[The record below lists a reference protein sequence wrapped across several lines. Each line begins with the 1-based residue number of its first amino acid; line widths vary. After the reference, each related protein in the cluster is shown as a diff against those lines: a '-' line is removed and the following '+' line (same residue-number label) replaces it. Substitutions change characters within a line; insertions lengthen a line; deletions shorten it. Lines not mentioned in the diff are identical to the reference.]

1 MNASNNQRVLVTGL
15 QGFTGLHLAAE
26 LEAHGF
32 EVWGLG
38 DVDPT
43 LPRSVKANLLD
54 LESLRAAVLA
64 AQPQYVVHLAG
75 VAFVGHGQPK
85 AFYDVNLV
93 GTRNLLEALEP
104 LSAQLKCVLLASS
117 ANVYGNLQGG
127 LLSEAN
133 PVNPANDYAVSKLAM
148 EYMAKLWLPKVPVVM
163 ARPFN
168 YTGIGQSESFLIPK
182 IVSHFVRKQPTLDLG
197 NMDVWREFNDV
208 RDVVKAYRMLLEA
221 APIGQIVNV
230 CSSNLVSLKE
240 ALALA
245 TELTGHSLE
254 ARVNPLFVRANEVL
268 KLGGDTTLLK
278 TFVPDWQP
286 KRLRETLAWII
297 QAAQQELAANGELS
311 ADGSSSRAAGAS
323 VSAAVSTS
331 TDSTQSFPP
340 IQP

>member
-1 MNASNNQRVLVTGL
+1 
-15 QGFTGLHLAAE
+15 
-26 LEAHGF
+26 
-32 EVWGLG
+32 
-38 DVDPT
+38 
-43 LPRSVKANLLD
+43 
-54 LESLRAAVLA
+54 
-64 AQPQYVVHLAG
+64 
-75 VAFVGHGQPK
+75 
-85 AFYDVNLV
+85 
-93 GTRNLLEALEP
+93 LLEALDP

-148 EYMAKLWLPKVPVVM
+148 EYMAKLWLPRVPVVM

-168 YTGIGQSESFLIPK
+168 YTGVGQSDSFLIPK
-182 IVSHFVRKQPTLDLG
+182 IVSHFVRKQPTLELG

-208 RDVVKAYRMLLEA
+208 RDVVKAYRLLLEA

-254 ARVNPLFVRANEVL
+254 PRVNQMFVRANEVL

-278 TFVPDWQP
+278 TFIPAWQP
-286 KRLRETLAWII
+286 RRLRETLAWM
-297 QAAQQELAANGELS
+297 LS
-311 ADGSSSRAAGAS
+311 EA
-323 VSAAVSTS
+323 T
-331 TDSTQSFPP
+331 
-340 IQP
+340 

>member
-1 MNASNNQRVLVTGL
+1 
-15 QGFTGLHLAAE
+15 
-26 LEAHGF
+26 
-32 EVWGLG
+32 VWGLG

-43 LPRSVKANLLD
+43 RPRSVKANLLD
-54 LESLRAAVLA
+54 LESLRTAVLA
-64 AQPQYVVHLAG
+64 AQPHYVVHLAG

-104 LSAQLKCVLLASS
+104 LAGQLKCVLLASS

-148 EYMAKLWLPKVPVVM
+148 EYMAKLWLPRVPVVM

-168 YTGIGQSESFLIPK
+168 YTGVGQSDSFLIPK
-182 IVSHFVRKQPTLDLG
+182 IVSHFVHKRPTIELG

-208 RDVVKAYRMLLEA
+208 RDIAFAYRKLIEA
-221 APIGQIVNV
+221 APIGEIVNV

-245 TELTGHSLE
+245 TELTGHMIE
-254 ARVNPLFVRANEVL
+254 PKVNSLFVRSNEVL
-268 KLGGDTTLLK
+268 KLGGDATQLRR
-278 TFVPDWQP
+278 FIPDWQP
-286 KRLRETLAWII
+286 RRLRETLAWM
-297 QAAQQELAANGELS
+297 LS
-311 ADGSSSRAAGAS
+311 EA
-323 VSAAVSTS
+323 T
-331 TDSTQSFPP
+331 
-340 IQP
+340 

>member
-1 MNASNNQRVLVTGL
+1 MNASNNLRVLVTGL

-26 LEAHGF
+26 LEAHGY

-38 DVDPT
+38 DIDPT
-43 LPRSVKANLLD
+43 RPRSVKANLLD

-64 AQPQYVVHLAG
+64 AQPRYVVHLAG

-104 LSAQLKCVLLASS
+104 LTGQLKCVLLASS

-148 EYMAKLWLPKVPVVM
+148 EYMAKLWLPRVPVVM

-168 YTGIGQSESFLIPK
+168 YTGVGQSDSFLIPK
-182 IVSHFVRKQPTLDLG
+182 IVSHFVHKRPTIELG

-208 RDVVKAYRMLLEA
+208 RDIAFAYRKLIEA
-221 APIGQIVNV
+221 APIGEIVNV

-245 TELTGHSLE
+245 TELTGHMIE
-254 ARVNPLFVRANEVL
+254 PKVNSLFVRSNEVL
-268 KLGGDTTLLK
+268 KLGGDAAQLRR
-278 TFVPDWQP
+278 FIPDWQP
-286 KRLRETLAWII
+286 RRLRETLAWM
-297 QAAQQELAANGELS
+297 LS
-311 ADGSSSRAAGAS
+311 EA
-323 VSAAVSTS
+323 T
-331 TDSTQSFPP
+331 
-340 IQP
+340 

>member
-26 LEAHGF
+26 LEAHGY

-38 DVDPT
+38 DIDPT
-43 LPRSVKANLLD
+43 RPRSVKANLLD

-64 AQPQYVVHLAG
+64 AQPRYVVHLAG

-104 LSAQLKCVLLASS
+104 LTGQLKCVLLASS

-148 EYMAKLWLPKVPVVM
+148 EYMAKLWLPRVPVVM

-168 YTGIGQSESFLIPK
+168 YTGVGQSDSFLIPK
-182 IVSHFVRKQPTLDLG
+182 IVSHFVHKRPTIELG

-208 RDVVKAYRMLLEA
+208 RDIAFAYRKLIEA
-221 APIGQIVNV
+221 APIGEIVNV

-245 TELTGHSLE
+245 TELTGHMIE
-254 ARVNPLFVRANEVL
+254 PKVNSLFVRSNEVL
-268 KLGGDTTLLK
+268 KLGGDAAQLRR
-278 TFVPDWQP
+278 FIPDWQP
-286 KRLRETLAWII
+286 RRLRETLAWM
-297 QAAQQELAANGELS
+297 LS
-311 ADGSSSRAAGAS
+311 EA
-323 VSAAVSTS
+323 T
-331 TDSTQSFPP
+331 
-340 IQP
+340 

>member
-1 MNASNNQRVLVTGL
+1 MAAEAQMNASNNKRVLVTGL

-26 LEAHGF
+26 LEAHGY

-38 DVDPT
+38 DIDPT
-43 LPRSVKANLLD
+43 RPRSVKANLLD
-54 LESLRAAVLA
+54 IESLRAAVLA

-93 GTRNLLEALEP
+93 GTRNLLEALDP
-104 LSAQLKCVLLASS
+104 ISAQLKCVLLASS

-148 EYMAKLWLPKVPVVM
+148 EYMAKLWLPRVPVVM

-168 YTGIGQSESFLIPK
+168 YTGVGQSESFLIPK
-182 IVSHFVRKQPTLDLG
+182 IVSHFVHKRPTIELG

-208 RDVVKAYRMLLEA
+208 RDIAFAYRKLIEA
-221 APIGQIVNV
+221 APIGEIVNV

-245 TELTGHSLE
+245 TELTGHLIE
-254 ARVNPLFVRANEVL
+254 PKVNPLFVRSNEVL
-268 KLGGDTTLLK
+268 KLGGDATQLRR
-278 TFVPDWQP
+278 FIPDWQP
-286 KRLRETLAWII
+286 RRLRETLAWM
-297 QAAQQELAANGELS
+297 LS
-311 ADGSSSRAAGAS
+311 EA
-323 VSAAVSTS
+323 T
-331 TDSTQSFPP
+331 
-340 IQP
+340 

>member
-1 MNASNNQRVLVTGL
+1 MNASNNKRVLVTGL

-26 LEAHGF
+26 LEAHGY

-38 DVDPT
+38 DIDPT
-43 LPRSVKANLLD
+43 RPRSVKANLLD

-104 LSAQLKCVLLASS
+104 LAGQLKCVLLASS

-168 YTGIGQSESFLIPK
+168 YTGVGQSDSFLIPK
-182 IVSHFVRKQPTLDLG
+182 IVSHFVHKRPTIELG

-208 RDVVKAYRMLLEA
+208 RDIAFAYRKLIEA
-221 APIGQIVNV
+221 APIGEIVNV

-245 TELTGHSLE
+245 TELTGHLIE
-254 ARVNPLFVRANEVL
+254 PKVNPLFVRSNEVL
-268 KLGGDTTLLK
+268 KLGGDATQIRR
-278 TFVPDWQP
+278 FIPDWQP
-286 KRLRETLAWII
+286 RRLRETLAWM
-297 QAAQQELAANGELS
+297 LS
-311 ADGSSSRAAGAS
+311 EA
-323 VSAAVSTS
+323 T
-331 TDSTQSFPP
+331 
-340 IQP
+340 

>member
-1 MNASNNQRVLVTGL
+1 MNASNNKRVLVTGL

-26 LEAHGF
+26 LEAHGY

-38 DVDPT
+38 DIDPT

-93 GTRNLLEALEP
+93 GTRNLLEALDP

-148 EYMAKLWLPKVPVVM
+148 EYMAKLWLPRVPVVM

-168 YTGIGQSESFLIPK
+168 YTGVGQSDSFLIPK
-182 IVSHFVRKQPTLDLG
+182 IVSHFVHKRPTIELG

-208 RDVVKAYRMLLEA
+208 RDIAFAYRKLIEA
-221 APIGQIVNV
+221 APIGEIVNV

-245 TELTGHSLE
+245 TELTGHLIE
-254 ARVNPLFVRANEVL
+254 PKVNPLFVRSNEVL
-268 KLGGDTTLLK
+268 KLGGDATQLRR
-278 TFVPDWQP
+278 FIPDWQP
-286 KRLRETLAWII
+286 RRLRETLAWM
-297 QAAQQELAANGELS
+297 LS
-311 ADGSSSRAAGAS
+311 EA
-323 VSAAVSTS
+323 T
-331 TDSTQSFPP
+331 
-340 IQP
+340 

>member
-26 LEAHGF
+26 LEANGY

-38 DVDPT
+38 DIDPT
-43 LPRSVKANLLD
+43 RPRSVKANLLD
-54 LESLRAAVLA
+54 LASLRAAVLA
-64 AQPQYVVHLAG
+64 AQPHYVVHLAG

-104 LSAQLKCVLLASS
+104 LSSQLKCVLLASS

-168 YTGIGQSESFLIPK
+168 
-182 IVSHFVRKQPTLDLG
+182 
-197 NMDVWREFNDV
+197 
-208 RDVVKAYRMLLEA
+208 
-221 APIGQIVNV
+221 
-230 CSSNLVSLKE
+230 
-240 ALALA
+240 
-245 TELTGHSLE
+245 
-254 ARVNPLFVRANEVL
+254 
-268 KLGGDTTLLK
+268 
-278 TFVPDWQP
+278 
-286 KRLRETLAWII
+286 
-297 QAAQQELAANGELS
+297 
-311 ADGSSSRAAGAS
+311 
-323 VSAAVSTS
+323 
-331 TDSTQSFPP
+331 
-340 IQP
+340 